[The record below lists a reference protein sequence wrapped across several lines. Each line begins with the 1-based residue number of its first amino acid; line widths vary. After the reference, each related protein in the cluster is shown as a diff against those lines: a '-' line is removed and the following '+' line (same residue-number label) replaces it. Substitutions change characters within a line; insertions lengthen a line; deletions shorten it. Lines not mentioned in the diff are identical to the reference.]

1 MSLTEQL
8 QNILGSLGGVGAEL
22 WLGVLF
28 CGLLV
33 AELVLLRQTDLPT
46 TRRWLTGI
54 TVVGLLIAGALA
66 INETERGSLF
76 MNLLFL
82 DKQALLFKAIVT
94 LAAIAVLLWETGNN
108 AAKTPKRQLPTEWY
122 VLLVGLVLGLY
133 LLTMAV
139 NLLAI
144 YLSIELISISSYL
157 LTGLVADRKAAEGGL
172 KYLLFGAV
180 SSAIM
185 LYGMSL
191 LYGLT
196 GTLDITSDA
205 FSGALVQGD
214 TVALVSGLLT
224 LAGILFKLSAVPFHI
239 WTPDAYEAAPVPVA
253 AFFSIAP
260 KAAALLALMRLL
272 SAWPSAGMQTPL
284 AVVALAGILLGN
296 LSALRQTDAKR
307 LLAYSTI
314 AQAGFLLIGVV
325 ALNESGFEAATFYV
339 ATYLFITLAAFF
351 LIDAMAPAGS
361 LRISDFAG
369 RFSVSPLLGI
379 CLTVVMLALTGL
391 PPTVGFTAKLLSFS
405 ARFEADQTTGNPWL
419 IWLYGIGLANVVV
432 SLFYYLRIPFL
443 LIFRPT
449 PVGLLPQPVRLT
461 GGQWVALA
469 ITVPPVVLLFL
480 KPDWLLQLIAD
491 L

>member
-8 QNILGSLGGVGAEL
+8 QNILDSLGGVGAEL
-22 WLGVLF
+22 WLGGLF

-33 AELVLLRQTDLPT
+33 TELVLLRRTDLGS

-54 TVVGLLIAGALA
+54 TATGLLVAGALA
-66 INETERGSLF
+66 MGETERGSLF

-82 DKQALLFKAIVT
+82 DRQALFFKVVVT
-94 LAAIAVLLWETGNN
+94 VAAVAVLLWETGNS
-108 AAKTPKRQLPTEWY
+108 AAKAPKRTLPTEWY

-139 NLLAI
+139 NLLTI
-144 YLSIELISISSYL
+144 YLSIELVSIASYL
-157 LTGLVADRKAAEGGL
+157 LTGLVADRKASEGGL

-205 FSGALVQGD
+205 FGPLLAEGG
-214 TVALVSGLLT
+214 TVALVAGLLT
-224 LAGILFKLSAVPFHI
+224 LAGVLFKLSAVPFHS

-307 LLAYSTI
+307 MLAYSTI
-314 AQAGFLLIGVV
+314 AQAGFLLVGVV

-351 LIDAMAPAGS
+351 LIDALAPAGS
-361 LRISDFAG
+361 LRMADFAG
-369 RFSVSPLLGI
+369 RFSVSPLLGV
-379 CLTVVMLALTGL
+379 CLVMVMLGLTGL

-405 ARFEADQTTGNPWL
+405 ALFEAYQTTGNPWL

-443 LIFRPT
+443 LIFRPAPAGIT
-449 PVGLLPQPVRLT
+449 PDYLRLT
-461 GGQWVALA
+461 TGQWVALA
-469 ITVPPVVLLFL
+469 ITVPPVILLFL
-480 KPDWLLQLIAD
+480 KPDWLLRLIAT